1 MGIGASVEGAIDLL
15 LNDYVSGQVASL
27 SSALSPVAGSVVTI
41 YILFTA
47 KAILAG
53 ELSSLGAGLLGR
65 LLRICLV
72 VGLALQVGNYQEHI
86 VRASTDLEQGIIGAL
101 SGAASVGQLVDDMS
115 EPYSTLGNRLW
126 DQAVTGMWPN
136 FALLAAA
143 GGVAIIQCALFIVG
157 LGMYLLAKIGLV
169 LMLAL
174 GPIFILCGLSN
185 TTQKYTE
192 NWVGQVLNFIVLKI
206 LVATSIQMLTDFTS
220 TYAAHID
227 ADMEA
232 VNVLKA
238 VIALFCCGGALF
250 VVMLNLPHI
259 ATALTGG
266 ATMAGI
272 GRTVVNAMMFR
283 NPVKRPPAQGSK
295 KSGGSIQQRATSG
308 QHAANSGVRSPLY
321 QRNTLGRLH
330 HSTSRRTS

>member
-1 MGIGASVEGAIDLL
+1 MGIGASVEGAIDLI
-15 LNDYVSGQVASL
+15 LNDYVSGQIATL
-27 SSALSPVAGSVVTI
+27 SSALSPVAASLVTI

-53 ELSSLGAGLLGR
+53 EIASLGAGILGR
-65 LLRICLV
+65 IFRICIV
-72 VGLALQVGNYQEHI
+72 VGLAIQVGNYQEHI
-86 VRASTDLEQGIIGAL
+86 VNASTDLEQGIIGAL
-101 SGAASVGQLVDDMS
+101 SGAASVGNLVDELS
-115 EPYSTLGNRLW
+115 EPFATLGQRLW
-126 DQAVTGMWPN
+126 NKAVTGMWPN

-143 GGVAIIQCALFIVG
+143 GGVAVIQCALFIVG
-157 LGMYLLAKIGLV
+157 LGLYLLAKVGLA

-174 GPIFILCGLSN
+174 GPIFILCALSS

-192 NWVGQVLNFIVLKI
+192 NWVGQVLNFILLKI

-227 ADMEA
+227 ADMGA

-283 NPVKRPPAQGSK
+283 TGVKRPPPQGGK
-295 KSGGSIQQRATSG
+295 KGGGTMHQRPTSSPRTSSS
-308 QHAANSGVRSPLY
+308 AAGSPLY
-321 QRNTLGRLH
+321 QRNTLDRLQTN
-330 HSTSRRTS
+330 SPRRKS

>member
-1 MGIGASVEGAIDLL
+1 MGIGASVEGAIDLI
-15 LNDYVSGQVASL
+15 LNDYVSGQVATL
-27 SSALSPVAGSVVTI
+27 SAALSPVAASIVTI

-47 KAILAG
+47 KAVLEG
-53 ELSSLGAGLLGR
+53 EMPSLGAGILGR
-65 LLRICLV
+65 IFRICIV
-72 VGLALQVGNYQEHI
+72 VGLAVQVGNYQEHF
-86 VRASTDLEQGIIGAL
+86 VNASTDLEQGIIGAL
-101 SGAASVGQLVDDMS
+101 SGASSVGNLVDDLS
-115 EPYSTLGNRLW
+115 EPYAILGQRLW

-143 GGVAIIQCALFIVG
+143 GGVAIVQCALFIVG

-174 GPIFILCGLSN
+174 GPIFILCGLSS

-192 NWVGQVLNFIVLKI
+192 NWFGQVLNFIVLKI
-206 LVATSIQMLTDFTS
+206 LVATSIQMLTDYTS
-220 TYAAHID
+220 TYASHIN

-272 GRTVVNAMMFR
+272 GRTVVNYMLR
-283 NPVKRPPAQGSK
+283 TSGKRSSKQGGK
-295 KSGGSIQQRATSG
+295 KGGGSIQQRPASRQRSSSSG
-308 QHAANSGVRSPLY
+308 SSSPLY
-321 QRNTLGRLH
+321 QRNTLGRLQT
-330 HSTSRRTS
+330 SSSRRTS

>member
-1 MGIGASVEGAIDLL
+1 MGIGVAVEEAIDRLL
-15 LNDYVSGQVASL
+15 DTFIVQKCETLIG
-27 SSALSPVAGSVVTI
+27 ALSPVGIAAVTI
-41 YILFTA
+41 YVLLTA
-47 KAILAG
+47 RSLAMG
-53 ELSSLGAGLLGR
+53 EIQGSLQELLNR
-65 LLRICLV
+65 VTRVLLV
-72 VGLALQVGNYQEHI
+72 TGLALSVGNYQSNI
-86 VRASTDLEQGIIGAL
+86 VGTATEIEQGLIAAV
-101 SGAASVGQLVDDMS
+101 SGVTSVGMLVD
-115 EPYSTLGNRLW
+115 ELAQPYSDLGQKLW
-126 DQAVTGMWPN
+126 SNALTDFWPN
-136 FALLAAA
+136 FALLVAA

-157 LGMYLLAKIGLV
+157 LGLYLLAKVGFGLMISLGPV
-169 LMLAL
+169 FIFCAL
-174 GPIFILCGLSN
+174 GS
-185 TTQKYTE
+185 TTQKYAE
-192 NWVGQVLNFIVLKI
+192 NWIAQVLNFIVLKV
-206 LVATSIQMLTDFTS
+206 LVALSIQMLTEFVSDF
-220 TYAAHID
+220 AAHID

-283 NPVKRPPAQGSK
+283 NPVKRPPAQGGK
-295 KSGGSIQQRATSG
+295 KSGGSIQQRAASG

>member
-1 MGIGASVEGAIDLL
+1 MGIGASVESAIDLIL
-15 LNDYVSGQVASL
+15 DDYVSGQVVTL
-27 SSALSPVAGSVVTI
+27 SSSLSPVAVSVVTI

-47 KAILAG
+47 KAVLAG
-53 ELSSLGAGLLGR
+53 EMSSLGAGILGR
-65 LLRICLV
+65 ILRICIV
-72 VGLALQVGNYQEHI
+72 VGLAIQVGNYQEHF
-86 VRASTDLEQGIIGAL
+86 VNASADLEQGIIGAL
-101 SGAASVGQLVDDMS
+101 SGASSVGNLVDDLS
-115 EPYSTLGNRLW
+115 EPYAILGQRLW

-143 GGVAIIQCALFIVG
+143 GGVAIVQCALFIVG

-174 GPIFILCGLSN
+174 GPIFILCGLSSA
-185 TTQKYTE
+185 TQKYTE
-192 NWVGQVLNFIVLKI
+192 NWFGQVLNFIVLKI
-206 LVATSIQMLTDFTS
+206 LVATSIQMLTDYTS
-220 TYAAHID
+220 TYASHIN
-227 ADMEA
+227 ADMDA

-272 GRTVVNAMMFR
+272 GRTVVNYMLR
-283 NPVKRPPAQGSK
+283 TSGKRSSKQNGKKGGS
-295 KSGGSIQQRATSG
+295 SIQQRPASSQRSSSSG
-308 QHAANSGVRSPLY
+308 SSSPLY
-321 QRNTLGRLH
+321 QRNTLGRLQT
-330 HSTSRRTS
+330 SSSRRTS